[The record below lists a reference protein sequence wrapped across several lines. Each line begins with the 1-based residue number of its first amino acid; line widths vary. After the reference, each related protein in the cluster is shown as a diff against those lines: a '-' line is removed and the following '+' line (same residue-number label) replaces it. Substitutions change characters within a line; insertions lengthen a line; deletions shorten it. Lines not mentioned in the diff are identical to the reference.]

1 MPIHLSLLPLF
12 ASAAGEGAAETN
24 HPRIRFSVDSPRPL
38 KGVVVAGTRQDSTA
52 TERTRRSVPLT
63 RDQWAALKEI
73 ARMEQRSMQ
82 SQMSVM
88 LGDAIARYRP
98 SKGNKAT
105 R

>member
-1 MPIHLSLLPLF
+1 M
-12 ASAAGEGAAETN
+12 
-24 HPRIRFSVDSPRPL
+24 
-38 KGVVVAGTRQDSTA
+38 AGTRQNNQPA
-52 TERTRRSVPLT
+52 TDQRTRRSVPLT
-63 RDQWAALKEI
+63 PDQWAALKEI

-98 SKGNKAT
+98 ANGNKAT

>member
-1 MPIHLSLLPLF
+1 M
-12 ASAAGEGAAETN
+12 
-24 HPRIRFSVDSPRPL
+24 
-38 KGVVVAGTRQDSTA
+38 AGTRQNNQPA
-52 TERTRRSVPLT
+52 TDQRTRRSVPLT

-98 SKGNKAT
+98 ANGRKTT

>member
-1 MPIHLSLLPLF
+1 MP
-12 ASAAGEGAAETN
+12 
-24 HPRIRFSVDSPRPL
+24 
-38 KGVVVAGTRQDSTA
+38 
-52 TERTRRSVPLT
+52 TRRWRVQTPDPLT
-63 RDQWAALKEI
+63 SVKSQEI

-98 SKGNKAT
+98 TQGKKASAT

>member
-1 MPIHLSLLPLF
+1 MP
-12 ASAAGEGAAETN
+12 
-24 HPRIRFSVDSPRPL
+24 
-38 KGVVVAGTRQDSTA
+38 
-52 TERTRRSVPLT
+52 
-63 RDQWAALKEI
+63 DQWAALKEI

-98 SKGNKAT
+98 TQGKKASAT

>member
-1 MPIHLSLLPLF
+1 M
-12 ASAAGEGAAETN
+12 
-24 HPRIRFSVDSPRPL
+24 
-38 KGVVVAGTRQDSTA
+38 AGTRQNNQPA
-52 TERTRRSVPLT
+52 TDQRTRRSVPLMP
-63 RDQWAALKEI
+63 DQWAALKEI

-98 SKGNKAT
+98 ANGRKNT

>member
-1 MPIHLSLLPLF
+1 M
-12 ASAAGEGAAETN
+12 
-24 HPRIRFSVDSPRPL
+24 
-38 KGVVVAGTRQDSTA
+38 AGTRQNQTTA
-52 TERTRRSVPLT
+52 DQRTRRSVPLT
-63 RDQWAALKEI
+63 PAQWAALKEI

-98 SKGNKAT
+98 TQGKKASAT

>member
-1 MPIHLSLLPLF
+1 M
-12 ASAAGEGAAETN
+12 
-24 HPRIRFSVDSPRPL
+24 
-38 KGVVVAGTRQDSTA
+38 AGTRQNNQPA
-52 TERTRRSVPLT
+52 TDQRTRRSVPLMP
-63 RDQWAALKEI
+63 DQWAALKEI

-98 SKGNKAT
+98 TQGKKASAT